1 MSLQIN
7 EDAGKALYEAA
18 KSAQGI
24 EKTRKIREV
33 AKIIRED
40 LLTND
45 EIFNCDAS
53 LQNQLDCIPSN
64 LLYMLQMIVSG
75 APSEEGS
82 DKQIDNIVLCIA
94 QLIRYNTVKNK
105 RDKNAIIVRHRADNE
120 PPFPTML
127 GMIVHATTR
136 SKTMVDYLNWHGL
149 TPGYQRVKCI
159 RRSIAK
165 QICNSYNELGYVCP
179 PSLQESL
186 FTLFTIDNID
196 HILSSSTAKHSFHG
210 TAISVQQNSNSP
222 IKNVPFL
229 LNNKANTTDRATLP
243 ASYTDVQ
250 PVIPSKVELP
260 ADSEAPD
267 LNLEAIVT
275 SEDIIEWFKHLM
287 KDVPIDQ
294 RKSLLFFFRLR
305 ICQLCTT
312 SLQYN

>member
-1 MSLQIN
+1 
-7 EDAGKALYEAA
+7 
-18 KSAQGI
+18 
-24 EKTRKIREV
+24 
-33 AKIIRED
+33 
-40 LLTND
+40 
-45 EIFNCDAS
+45 
-53 LQNQLDCIPSN
+53 
-64 LLYMLQMIVSG
+64 MLQMIVSG

-94 QLIRYNTVKNK
+94 QLIWYNTVKNK
-105 RDKNAIIVRHRADNE
+105 RDKNAIIVRHRSDNE
-120 PPFPTML
+120 PPFPTLL

-179 PSLQESL
+179 ASLQESV
-186 FTLFTIDNID
+186 FTPFAIDNID
-196 HILSSSTAKHSFHG
+196 HILSSSTAKHSSHG

-222 IKNVPFL
+222 IKNVPFRL
-229 LNNKANTTDRATLP
+229 SSKANTTDRATLP

-260 ADSEAPD
+260 ADNEAPD
-267 LNLEAIVT
+267 LNLEAIET
-275 SEDIIEWFKHLM
+275 SEDIIEWFNHLL

-294 RKSLLFFFRLR
+294 RKSFAGFFQIGPLSTLHNFITVQLSYSLCSTR
-305 ICQLCTT
+305 ISTHFQRWNIAWI
-312 SLQYN
+312 SLTQ

>member
-1 MSLQIN
+1 MKENIIDGHVQGKAPIFPLSQCFDMYEEELKKNGIVDPCVNKTRFKEKLLHTTSGLIELKSGRQVSLQIN

-18 KSAQGI
+18 NSAQGI

-53 LQNQLDCIPSN
+53 LQKQLDCIPSN

-75 APSEEGS
+75 APSEDGS

-120 PPFPTML
+120 PPFPTLL

-159 RRSIAK
+159 RRSIANRYATRTMNWAMCVHLHSK
-165 QICNSYNELGYVCP
+165 NLFSRY
-179 PSLQESL
+179 SL
-186 FTLFTIDNID
+186 
-196 HILSSSTAKHSFHG
+196 
-210 TAISVQQNSNSP
+210 
-222 IKNVPFL
+222 
-229 LNNKANTTDRATLP
+229 
-243 ASYTDVQ
+243 
-250 PVIPSKVELP
+250 
-260 ADSEAPD
+260 
-267 LNLEAIVT
+267 
-275 SEDIIEWFKHLM
+275 
-287 KDVPIDQ
+287 
-294 RKSLLFFFRLR
+294 
-305 ICQLCTT
+305 
-312 SLQYN
+312 